1 MSVQDICSLLPM
13 VASSAP
19 AGRREATLHQSRSL
33 VKVWRTA
40 AGRTHCAHP
49 MTEATHAVATAERYR
64 PTPNTVCVTRLLIPL
79 NTGVGVLLYSALS
92 AAGAPV
98 LLCYGLVRGLGAGL
112 AAGIFPQMLGA
123 LLGRYLFEKR
133 FGLAWR
139 QYAPVL
145 FAGFLC
151 GVGLI
156 SMFALGCLLIAKA
169 VFQLPY

>member
-1 MSVQDICSLLPM
+1 
-13 VASSAP
+13 
-19 AGRREATLHQSRSL
+19 
-33 VKVWRTA
+33 
-40 AGRTHCAHP
+40 
-49 MTEATHAVATAERYR
+49 
-64 PTPNTVCVTRLLIPL
+64 
-79 NTGVGVLLYSALS
+79 
-92 AAGAPV
+92 
-98 LLCYGLVRGLGAGL
+98 LGAGL